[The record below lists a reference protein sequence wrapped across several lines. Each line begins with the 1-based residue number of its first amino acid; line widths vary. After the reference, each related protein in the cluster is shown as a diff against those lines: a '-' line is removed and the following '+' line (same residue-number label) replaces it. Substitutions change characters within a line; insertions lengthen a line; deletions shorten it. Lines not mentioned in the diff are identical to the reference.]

1 MQRTASSPVAVTA
14 RDRFHLI
21 NGYRLAKM
29 TKNPSKVVADDLRGG
44 VRLRIVPAGWQQ
56 GVTLPAAKKSRSIAV
71 MVGLEG
77 AFLGDVDVGG
87 LFWRQ
92 FG

>member
-1 MQRTASSPVAVTA
+1 MVRVEEPDVQRPQVCVKARVLDRDQARRRPPLVVVGVPVAQ
-14 RDRFHLI
+14 R
-21 NGYRLAKM
+21 
-29 TKNPSKVVADDLRGG
+29 
-44 VRLRIVPAGWQQ
+44 QQ

>member
-1 MQRTASSPVAVTA
+1 MAHKRAADGRIA
-14 RDRFHLI
+14 RAATIAWHVDNVRA
-21 NGYRLAKM
+21 LARARK
-29 TKNPSKVVADDLRGG
+29 RG
-44 VRLRIVPAGWQQ
+44 QQ
-56 GVTLPAAKKSRSIAV
+56 GVALPAATECRSIAV

>member
-1 MQRTASSPVAVTA
+1 MHTNS
-14 RDRFHLI
+14 
-21 NGYRLAKM
+21 RLTVELPAPQ
-29 TKNPSKVVADDLRGG
+29 PSRGMSITSACSRVLG
-44 VRLRIVPAGWQQ
+44 KRGQQ
-56 GVTLPAAKKSRSIAV
+56 GVALPAATESRSIAV